1 MVQISDGDSDGNT
14 GRVGPAVTSVHGG
27 AVRVLRLAGD
37 VDGSAAG
44 RLRDAV
50 DAVLAA
56 RDEGV
61 TTGVVDLAAVRSV
74 AAAGLT
80 ALLRAQRACHDAR
93 LDLRL
98 VCAAPAVRR
107 VLAGTEHGRRLPLY
121 PDLDHA
127 VGTPSAETLLEELR
141 AQIRD
146 HERVRAT
153 LPVIEQAK
161 GMLMGRFGLDAEEAF
176 TVLRTL
182 SQEHNT
188 KVRDLADRL
197 VAGSSTLG
205 AGESRETVRAR
216 AVAATQERLGLI
228 DR

>member
-1 MVQISDGDSDGNT
+1 VVQISENDGDSG
-14 GRVGPAVTSVHGG
+14 GGAPAVTPVHGG
-27 AVRVLRLAGD
+27 TVRVVRLAGD
-37 VDGSAAG
+37 VDGSTDG
-44 RLRDAV
+44 PLRDAV

-56 RDEGV
+56 RDGV
-61 TTGVVDLAAVRSV
+61 ATVVVDLAAVSSV

-93 LDLRL
+93 VDLRL
-98 VCAAPAVRR
+98 ICAAPAVRR

-127 VGTPSAETLLEELR
+127 VGTARAETLLDELR
-141 AQIRD
+141 AMVRD
-146 HERVRAT
+146 HERARAT

-197 VAGSSTLG
+197 VAGSSEDG
-205 AGESRETVRAR
+205 GSREGVRAR
-216 AVAATQERLGLI
+216 AVAATQERLGLV

>member
-1 MVQISDGDSDGNT
+1 VVQISEHSRDDTDGGA
-14 GRVGPAVTSVHGG
+14 PAVTSVHGG
-27 AVRVLRLAGD
+27 TVRVVRLAGH
-37 VDGSAAG
+37 VDAATDG
-44 RLRDAV
+44 PLREAV

-56 RDEGV
+56 PDGRV
-61 TTGVVDLAAVRSV
+61 TTVVVDLARVGSV

-93 LDLRL
+93 VDLRL
-98 VCAAPAVRR
+98 ICAAPAVRR

-127 VGTPSAETLLEELR
+127 VGTASAETLLDELR
-141 AQIRD
+141 VKVRD
-146 HERVRAT
+146 HERARAT

-161 GMLMGRFGLDAEEAF
+161 GILRGRFGLDAEEAF

-188 KVRDLADRL
+188 KLRDLADRL
-197 VAGSSTLG
+197 VAES
-205 AGESRETVRAR
+205 AEDGESRETVRAR
-216 AVAATQERLGLI
+216 AVAATQERLGLVE
-228 DR
+228 R

>member
-1 MVQISDGDSDGNT
+1 MVQISRDSDRDTSG
-14 GRVGPAVTSVHGG
+14 GRVAVTSSHGG
-27 AVRVLRLAGD
+27 AVQVLRPVGD
-37 VDGSAAG
+37 VDGSTAG
-44 RLRDAV
+44 ALRDAV
-50 DAVLAA
+50 DAVLA
-56 RDEGV
+56 RDGGV
-61 TTGVVDLAAVRSV
+61 TTVVVDLAAVSSV

-80 ALLRAQRACHDAR
+80 ALLGAQRACHDAR

-127 VGTPSAETLLEELR
+127 VGTARAETLLEELR
-141 AQIRD
+141 TKVRD
-146 HERVRAT
+146 HERARAT

-188 KVRDLADRL
+188 KLRDLADRL
-197 VAGSSTLG
+197 VGGSPG
-205 AGESRETVRAR
+205 GGSRETVRAR
-216 AVAATQERLGLI
+216 AVADTQDRLGLVE
-228 DR
+228 R

>member
-1 MVQISDGDSDGNT
+1 MHPTGDLE
-14 GRVGPAVTSVHGG
+14 G
-27 AVRVLRLAGD
+27 ATAD
-37 VDGSAAG
+37 A
-44 RLRDAV
+44 LRDAV

-56 RDEGV
+56 RGEGL
-61 TTGVVDLAAVRSV
+61 TTVVVDLARVRSV

-80 ALLRAQRACHDAR
+80 ALLRAQRACHDAG

-98 VCAAPAVRR
+98 ICADAPVRR
-107 VLAGTEHGRRLPLY
+107 VLAGTELGRRLPLY

-127 VGTPSAETLLEELR
+127 VGTASAETLLDELR
-141 AQIRD
+141 LKVRD
-146 HERVRAT
+146 HERARAS

-188 KVRDLADRL
+188 KLRDLADRL
-197 VAGSSTLG
+197 TAAAPDGTDRDG
-205 AGESRETVRAR
+205 ARAR
-216 AVAATQERLGLI
+216 AVDATREWLQISAR
-228 DR
+228 